1 MVDVALQD
9 LAILAQGVLALALG
23 GAVGWEREA
32 AGKGAGLRTMM
43 LVVFAAFLFVK
54 VSVVLAV
61 ATAGADVSSRVDPV
75 RAVQAVATGLAFL
88 GAGVV
93 FRDRSEDR
101 VHGLTTAASLLATA
115 PVGIAVALERYVLAV
130 GATALLLVV
139 LRLLLRFEQRVF
151 EDRNEA

>member
-75 RAVQAVATGLAFL
+75 RAVEAIAAVLAFL